1 MQYGEQGLTIIGVHG
16 PDFPQQPTVAEG
28 VKDYK
33 QVYPVVDDAQKVV
46 WKAYGITSRPSWVLI
61 GKDGTIVQR
70 SVGSA
75 TTMQAQKLIETALR

>member
-1 MQYGEQGLTIIGVHG
+1 
-16 PDFPQQPTVAEG
+16 

-33 QVYPVVDDAQKVV
+33 QTYPVVDDAQKVV

-61 GKDGTIVQR
+61 GKDGAIVQR
-70 SVGSA
+70 GVGSA